1 MMTKANLR
9 PSEVGQQ
16 ENHRSH
22 TLKWPRYV
30 RRTLLMGISGYTG
43 FRFSSLL
50 KLPFG
55 HSLWWERL
63 QDWMPHF
70 FTAFCLAFGSVIE
83 EP

>member
-1 MMTKANLR
+1 
-9 PSEVGQQ
+9 
-16 ENHRSH
+16 
-22 TLKWPRYV
+22 
-30 RRTLLMGISGYTG
+30 MGISGYTG